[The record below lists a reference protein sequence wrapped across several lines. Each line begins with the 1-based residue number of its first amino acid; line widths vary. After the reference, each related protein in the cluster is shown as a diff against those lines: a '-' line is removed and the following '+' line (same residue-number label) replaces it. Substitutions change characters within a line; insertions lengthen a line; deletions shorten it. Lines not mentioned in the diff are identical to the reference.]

1 VFRGKVKFINT
12 ELMKF
17 ERKLLLSYSFYMVRT
32 LAHPDI
38 GAITVAG
45 ILRALA
51 DPFRLAI
58 VAELV
63 KRKSGLS
70 CTEASAVLGQAMAK
84 STCSLHYRIL
94 RESGLIACRREGTQ
108 LISRVQT
115 ELLEAR
121 FPGLLASI
129 LDSRRKEGALS
140 KRRVKRVS
148 CGS

>member
-1 VFRGKVKFINT
+1 
-12 ELMKF
+12 
-17 ERKLLLSYSFYMVRT
+17 MVRP

-51 DPFRLAI
+51 DPVRLAI

-63 KRKSGLS
+63 KRQSGLS
-70 CTEASAVLGQAMAK
+70 CTEASAILGQSMAK

-94 RESGLIACRREGTQ
+94 RESGLIICRREGTR
-108 LISRVQT
+108 LISRVRSESLQ
-115 ELLEAR
+115 AR

-129 LDSRRKEGALS
+129 LQSRHHERAS
-140 KRRVKRVS
+140 PRRRATAR
-148 CGS
+148 

>member
-1 VFRGKVKFINT
+1 
-12 ELMKF
+12 
-17 ERKLLLSYSFYMVRT
+17 MVRP

-51 DPFRLAI
+51 DPVRLAI
-58 VAELV
+58 VAELAR
-63 KRKSGLS
+63 RKSGLS
-70 CTEASAVLGQAMAK
+70 CTETSALIGQSMAK

-94 RESGLIACRREGTQ
+94 RESGLILCRREGTQ
-108 LISRVQT
+108 LISRVRT

-129 LDSRRKEGALS
+129 LKSRHHECATP
-140 KRRVKRVS
+140 RRRAVAR
-148 CGS
+148 